1 MGVDRDLME
10 FIEIAGIDC
19 DLIGFIEIFVGIEWI

>member
-10 FIEIAGIDC
+10 FIEFAGIDW
-19 DLIGFIEIFVGIEWI
+19 DLIGFIEFFGD